1 MIAVVLLVAF
11 TVAVGGI
18 LSLWLTSYTTST
30 TGNVETATTNQ
41 TKCAGSYIDVISVD
55 NDAILISVRGSE
67 TISSITCAA
76 GGNTSVWGMG
86 NLSPG
91 GINSTRWQN
100 NQTQGSYETGFGT
113 NIICTGI
120 CLNIGISGEC
130 KSGQSCWRV

>member
-41 TKCAGSYIDVISVD
+41 TKCAGSYIDVISVTS
-55 NDAILISVRGSE
+55 DAVLITTRGSE
-67 TISSITCAA
+67 TLSNVNCFV
-76 GGNTSVWGMG
+76 GNGTNVTSVAVTSLGSG
-86 NLSPG
+86 A
-91 GINSTRWQN
+91 INSGTWSR
-100 NQTQGSYETGFGT
+100 ETET
-113 NIICTGI
+113 SILCTGS

-130 KSGQSCWRV
+130 KSGQSCWK